1 MCVFFFFFFSSR
13 RRHTRY
19 WRDWSSD
26 VCSSDLVVEV
36 MTGSP
41 AERAG
46 LRAEDMIL
54 GVDGEPVSGVDD
66 LHRLLDGD
74 HIGRVCTLAIAR
86 DAVGRPAPALGGN
99 GNGGAYPGSWS
110 PQGSVGRISRRSAT
124 VNVWRRSRQR
134 R

>member
-1 MCVFFFFFFSSR
+1 
-13 RRHTRY
+13 
-19 WRDWSSD
+19 
-26 VCSSDLVVEV
+26 

-86 DAVGRPAPALGGN
+86 DGVERELHLTPREL
-99 GNGGAYPGSWS
+99 
-110 PQGSVGRISRRSAT
+110 AT
-124 VNVWRRSRQR
+124 R
-134 R
+134 